1 MGSVSVFYK
10 SLDGGKKVSANF
22 LVNEFACKDGSD
34 IVPIDME
41 LVSVLQDVRNHF
53 KVPVT
58 INSAYRTPAYNKK
71 VGGVTA
77 SQHIRGTAA
86 DITVKGVPPDKVY
99 AYLNGKYPG
108 KYGIGKYP
116 TFTHIDVRTSK
127 ARW

>member
-1 MGSVSVFYK
+1 MSDIRIFYK
-10 SLDGGKKVSANF
+10 SIDGGKKLSSNCSVR
-22 LVNEFACKDGSD
+22 EFACKDGAD
-34 IVPIDME
+34 IIPIDME
-41 LVSVLQDVRNHF
+41 LVRVLQDVRDYF

-71 VGGVTA
+71 VGGVNA

-86 DITVKGVPPDKVY
+86 DISVKGVAPAKVY
-99 AYLNGKYPG
+99 TYLTEKYSN

-116 TFTHIDVRTSK
+116 TFTHIDTRSTK

>member
-86 DITVKGVPPDKVY
+86 DITVRGVPPEKVC

>member
-10 SLDGGKKVSANF
+10 SLDGGKKVSVNF